1 MLDFVQG
8 ISRVAVITILLCAGS
23 ALAVTEHPFFVNTD
37 NVPQARIAGTLWRA
51 SGTPPRGTL
60 FMAHG
65 FHRSM
70 WDFRGYTWITENE
83 HFNVVR
89 FDFREHGQSS
99 HSPHLP
105 TLGYYEIWDF
115 KAVIDWAEANHL
127 EKPYLCYGHSMG
139 AAISLRWAGEDH
151 RISGVLAQSP
161 FRNAMDATGKF
172 RPNDGRVK
180 FAAGLFVHGGFKRML
195 EQVDIP
201 AAVGKRDDLLVWLSC
216 GDRDYFPEADQR
228 AILRAS
234 ASPDRMKQFTLI
246 PDCEHGG
253 QWRWSGND
261 DLIRAFL
268 RAGAAP
274 PAPVAHVLSASPL
287 SLAAPVAGSARTV
300 TSVTRLLATPIAVG
314 SVVLAGVVVLR
325 RRARMTARSGPR
337 TPPTRT

>member
-1 MLDFVQG
+1 MARAL
-8 ISRVAVITILLCAGS
+8 AVTIVLWCGC
-23 ALAVTEHPFFVNTD
+23 ALAVTEQPFLVKTD
-37 NVPQARIAGTLWRA
+37 NVPQAQIAGTLWRA
-51 SGTPPRGTL
+51 DGTPRGTL

-89 FDFREHGQSS
+89 FDFREHGSSS

-105 TLGYYEIWDF
+105 TLGYYEIYDL

-139 AAISLRWAGEDH
+139 AAISLRWAGDDR

-161 FRNAMDATGKF
+161 FRNGLDATAKF
-172 RPNDGRVK
+172 RPNDNRVK
-180 FAAGLFVHGGFKRML
+180 FATGLFVHGGYKWML

-201 AAVGKRDDLLVWLSC
+201 AAVAKRDDLLVWLSC

-228 AILRAS
+228 AILAAS
-234 ASPDRMKQFTLI
+234 ASPASMKKFTLI

-261 DLIRAFL
+261 GLIRAFL
-268 RAGAAP
+268 EAGAQP
-274 PAPVAHVLSASPL
+274 SRPLRVLSSPVAPVGLT
-287 SLAAPVAGSARTV
+287 AAPAIAAKDARALGLTPRTFGSTAACAILLLGIIVALRY
-300 TSVTRLLATPIAVG
+300 
-314 SVVLAGVVVLR
+314 R
-325 RRARMTARSGPR
+325 RRSSSLG
-337 TPPTRT
+337 